1 MSREIAST
9 GRIWTALVAVW
20 IIWGT
25 TYLAIRVVDQ
35 TMPPLLAASARF
47 LTAGAVLFLFAIRR
61 GDRAGDRP
69 TAKQWKSAAI
79 IGTLLVFGG
88 NGLVSL
94 AETSVASG
102 LAALLIALVPLWLA
116 LFDRI
121 LFGKSLK
128 PVAVVGLVGG
138 FFGAALLAWNSIEGH
153 TSAAGVA
160 IIIAA
165 TLSWT
170 FGSLYA
176 RNADLPDRA
185 LVGTGMEML
194 CGGLVQLLVGTALGE
209 FAALHVSHFSA
220 ASLEALTYLVVF
232 GSIVAFSCYVWLI
245 RNAPTSLVATY
256 AFVNPVVA
264 VFLGAIILNEP
275 LTAKTLV
282 SGGII
287 VVSVALIVA
296 AQRGAPRPTAA
307 EAEEAMRAA
316 SGE

>member
-1 MSREIAST
+1 MTAESASRGKVWA
-9 GRIWTALVAVW
+9 ALVAVW

-35 TMPPLLAASARF
+35 TMPALLSASARF
-47 LTAGAVLFLFAIRR
+47 LLAGALLYFWAIRR
-61 GDRAGDRP
+61 GDREGDRP
-69 TAKQWKSAAI
+69 TARQWRTAAI

-102 LAALLIALVPLWLA
+102 IAALLVAMVPLWLA
-116 LFDRI
+116 LFDRLI
-121 LFGKSLK
+121 FGKSLK
-128 PVAVVGLVGG
+128 PVAVVGLVTG
-138 FFGAALLAWNSIEGH
+138 FLGAALLAFDSIEGH
-153 TSAAGVA
+153 TSPAGVA
-160 IIIAA
+160 LVIAA

-170 FGSLYA
+170 AGSLYA
-176 RNADLPDRA
+176 RGAELPKRA
-185 LVGTGMEML
+185 AVGTGMEML
-194 CGGLVQLLVGTALGE
+194 CGGLVQLLVGAAIGE
-209 FAALHVSHFSA
+209 FAGLHVSQFSL
-220 ASLEALTYLVVF
+220 ASLEALAYLVVF

-275 LTAKTLV
+275 LTTRTIVA
-282 SGGII
+282 GGII
-287 VVSVALIVA
+287 VVAVALIVWS
-296 AQRGAPRPTAA
+296 QRGAAEPTPG
-307 EAEEAMRAA
+307 EIEEAMHAA